1 MSAFGF
7 LLVLGGFLSYFTL
20 IFVFQRFT
28 YKTWIFNI
36 IIGVGI
42 AMAVLSW
49 FQSGTN
55 LIFWSTIIVGVAW
68 FILSK
73 VELRLTGS
81 KKLKLKQGSNLPAMT
96 FTMIDGSE
104 ISEQYLIDKAPVLL
118 VLYRGWW
125 CPSSKTQLNE
135 IIQQYEQ
142 FSKLGV
148 KIYAASV
155 DDPIAAAP
163 LQEYVG
169 GDITILCN
177 VSESFLDSIGVRDPR
192 GAPWYDRILF
202 GAPKQDISMPSAIVI
217 NKNGKVV
224 FAARSLQEDNRPRIN
239 DMLASLK

>member
-177 VSESFLDSIGVRDPR
+177 VS
-192 GAPWYDRILF
+192 
-202 GAPKQDISMPSAIVI
+202 
-217 NKNGKVV
+217 
-224 FAARSLQEDNRPRIN
+224 
-239 DMLASLK
+239 